1 MDSWEAKW
9 RASERAIEDSKE
21 FFIRMHNIG
30 DKNWTDVDKE
40 KVRIMRTYVTK
51 VGLYRYRLLKER
63 P

>member
-9 RASERAIEDSKE
+9 RNSERMIEDSKE

-30 DKNWTDVDKE
+30 DKNWSDVDKE
-40 KVRIMRTYVTK
+40 KVRLMRTYVIK
-51 VGLYRYRLLKER
+51 VGMYRYRLLKER